1 MGKLMTLP
9 VEREPTPEELIELGD
24 RYDLEGRWDEA
35 IEVYSQAIKLA
46 RLKGGSHTVAE
57 ALRLMGNMQ
66 FKKNEWANALNSFQK
81 SLEYFQSLKESRGT
95 AYSMNSIGNIYLEK
109 GEWELAKNHYLKS
122 LELARK
128 IHDFKMKGMIYNNLG
143 VIAMFQGLIQQAI
156 TRYQRSLFYYEKAGY
171 KKGVGET
178 YLNIGICHADLG
190 AFEKSDQFHR
200 KTLEIAKEIGDVYLQ
215 SKIYLHWTEVAL
227 EMANLDFARELC
239 DQAFELSSQLMDQL
253 DVAQA
258 FQHYGKIYRLMK
270 KFALSKKHFEESI
283 KICQQYDGLQV
294 LAEDY
299 RELALLYRDQENN
312 QNALELLGQSFELFH
327 QLKARKDVR
336 DVNQKIEE
344 LEMIYVNTAK
354 SMGAAV
360 EIKDTYTFGHSK
372 RVAYYS
378 LQLSR
383 RLKLSLAQIKAIL
396 TAAFLHDLGKVKIK
410 RKILLK
416 NGRLTPLEYE
426 AIKLHSALGVR
437 MIDSLNFP
445 WDIKPL
451 MLHHHEKYDGTGYPN
466 GLKGNEIP
474 LGARIIG
481 IADFFD
487 ALTTARPYRPAWSVP
502 ATLEEMNEQM
512 NGAFDPQLIPEF
524 VKLVKEIIPHQ
535 NVQVLNFETDFSD
548 LWSTTSSVVD

>member
-1 MGKLMTLP
+1 MTLP
-9 VEREPTPEELIELGD
+9 VEREPTSEELIELGN

-35 IEVYSQAIKLA
+35 IDAYSQAIKLA
-46 RLKGGSHTVAE
+46 RLKEEKHTIAE
-57 ALRLMGNMQ
+57 ALRLTGNMQ
-66 FKKNEWANALNSFQK
+66 FKKNEWGDALQSFQK
-81 SLEYFQSLKESRGT
+81 SLEHFQSLKASRGT

-109 GEWELAKNHYLKS
+109 GEWELAKKYYLKS
-122 LELARK
+122 LALARR
-128 IHDFKMKGMIYNNLG
+128 IRDFKMEGMIYNNLG
-143 VIAMFQGLIQQAI
+143 VMAMFQGLIQQAI
-156 TRYQRSLFYYEKAGY
+156 ARYQRSLFYYEKAGY
-171 KKGVGET
+171 KKGMGET
-178 YLNIGICHADLG
+178 YLNIGICHTNLG
-190 AFEKSDQFHR
+190 DFEKSDEFHR
-200 KTLEIAKEIGDVYLQ
+200 KTLEIAQELGDVYLQ

-239 DQAFELSSQLMDQL
+239 DQAFEFSSQLKDQL
-253 DVAQA
+253 DIAQA
-258 FQHYGKIYRLMK
+258 FQHYGKIYRMMR

-299 RELALLYRDQENN
+299 RELALLYRDQEDNR
-312 QNALELLGQSFELFH
+312 NALELLGQSFELFH

-372 RVAYYS
+372 RVAYYA

-383 RLKLSLAQIKAIL
+383 KLNLSLSQIKAIL

-410 RKILLK
+410 RRILLK

-437 MIDSLNFP
+437 MIDTLNFP

-451 MLHHHEKYDGTGYPN
+451 ILHHHEKYDGTGYPN
-466 GLKGNEIP
+466 GLKGEKIP

-487 ALTTARPYRPAWSVP
+487 ALTTVRPYRPAWSV
-502 ATLEEMNEQM
+502 ADTIEEMNDQM
-512 NGAFDPQLIPEF
+512 NGAFDPQLIPVF
-524 VKLVKEIIPHQ
+524 VELVKDIIPNQ
-535 NVQVLNFETDFSD
+535 NVETLTFETDFSD
-548 LWSTTSSVVD
+548 LWSTTSSVID